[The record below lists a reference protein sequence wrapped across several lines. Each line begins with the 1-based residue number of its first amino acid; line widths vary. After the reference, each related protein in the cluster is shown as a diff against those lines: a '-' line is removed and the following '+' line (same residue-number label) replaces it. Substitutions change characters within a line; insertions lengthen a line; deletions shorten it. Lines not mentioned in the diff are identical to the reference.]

1 MSHPSPFL
9 EKLGVRCQADG
20 SLAAIDGLLTWQ
32 EFEATIAAIV
42 GGPVTLAERKVSVER
57 DDERGTVVTFAR
69 LTDDSAALL
78 RRFLSCPVNGQD
90 C

>member
-1 MSHPSPFL
+1 MSHSRPFL
-9 EKLGVRCQADG
+9 EKLGVRCQVDG

-42 GGPVTLAERKVSVER
+42 GGPVTLAERSITVGR
-57 DDERGTVVTFAR
+57 DERGTVVTFAR

-78 RRFLSCPVNGQD
+78 RKVLSGSGNGQD
-90 C
+90 S